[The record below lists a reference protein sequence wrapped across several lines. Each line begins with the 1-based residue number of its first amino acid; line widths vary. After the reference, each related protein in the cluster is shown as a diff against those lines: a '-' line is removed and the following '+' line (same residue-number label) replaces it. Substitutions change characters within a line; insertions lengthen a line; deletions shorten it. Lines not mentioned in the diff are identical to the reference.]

1 MADILDLVDVQ
12 ELRNEVQKKYR
23 DVAEK
28 PEATYHFH
36 TGRQH
41 AIGSATTGPS
51 SISCPTKAAK
61 PLRVWPTRSIG
72 RRPARGSALLT
83 SVRAAEWIPSS
94 PPYASGK
101 MVGSAVST

>member
-28 PEATYHFH
+28 PDATYHFH

-41 AIGSATTGPS
+41 AIRLGYDRA
-51 SISCPTKAAK
+51 ILDQ
-61 PLRVWPTRSIG
+61 LREEACEAFAG
-72 RRPARGSALLT
+72 RRPRPPGRGSAFLSSLRP
-83 SVRAAEWIPSS
+83 SRVRDSS
-94 PPYASGK
+94 PADFPLEF
-101 MVGSAVST
+101 